1 MSLVRD
7 YMHRQL
13 ETLSEDTTVTIAAV
27 RMRDQR
33 VGSLFVESLD
43 RPQRECR
50 IAGIVTETD
59 LIVKVMAQGQD
70 PSRTRLGGIMSRP
83 VLSIA
88 ADRPMLDTG
97 HLMDKHHVRHL
108 GVTEGTEIVGIVSV
122 RDLARHFM
130 QASSG
135 PVQALNDVYRPLS
148 VLMRKEIESIDTRE
162 SLAAAA
168 TQMSGKK
175 IGSIFVREAGEL
187 VGIVTESDIVRRGL
201 ADGREANTITV
212 GSLLTYPL
220 LNIDINRS
228 IHDAYEI
235 MTTQQVRHLAVT
247 DQEKIVGV
255 VSIRDLVKMAAARD
269 RPDYLRRS

>member
-1 MSLVRD
+1 
-7 YMHRQL
+7 
-13 ETLSEDTTVTIAAV
+13 
-27 RMRDQR
+27 
-33 VGSLFVESLD
+33 
-43 RPQRECR
+43 
-50 IAGIVTETD
+50 
-59 LIVKVMAQGQD
+59 
-70 PSRTRLGGIMSRP
+70 
-83 VLSIA
+83 
-88 ADRPMLDTG
+88 
-97 HLMDKHHVRHL
+97 
-108 GVTEGTEIVGIVSV
+108 
-122 RDLARHFM
+122 
-130 QASSG
+130 
-135 PVQALNDVYRPLS
+135 
-148 VLMRKEIESIDTRE
+148 
-162 SLAAAA
+162 
-168 TQMSGKK
+168 MSGKK

-220 LNIDINRS
+220 LNIDINSS